1 MKLLERRAKEKE
13 CIVAVGSALVDILA
27 HADDAFLEQTGAV
40 KGGMTLVGK
49 DFIESTL
56 KLIPRAPSFVPG
68 GSACNTAVG
77 VARLGGQ
84 ARFVGKCGNG
94 QLGSLFRADLKKQNV
109 EPAIFPSDSPTGR
122 CLSIITPD
130 AQRSMFTYLG
140 AAAETKPEEITP
152 ACFHNAAIVHV
163 EGYLSFNP
171 DLILSALR
179 TAKASGAAISLDLAS
194 HTVVKAVKESLE
206 AMVDEYVD
214 ILIANEDEAQA
225 FTGYSDEERAIRALG
240 ERAELAVLK
249 VGARGSLVCH
259 ANRVIKVEPICNG
272 PAVDTTGAGDLW
284 ASGFLYGLVKGYPLE
299 KCGHLG
305 SVCGA
310 EVCCVVGASIA
321 EEGWQRINQRLED
334 EWEN

>member
-1 MKLLERRAKEKE
+1 MKLLSDRANENDY
-13 CIVAVGSALVDILA
+13 IVAVGSALVDILA
-27 HADDAFLEQTGAV
+27 RANDDFLEQTGAV
-40 KGGMTLVGK
+40 KGGMKLVDK

-56 KLIPRAPSFVPG
+56 KRIPQAPSIVPG

-77 VARLGGQ
+77 IGRLGGK

-94 QLGSLFRADLKKQNV
+94 RFGHLFRSDLKKQNV
-109 EPAIFPSDSPTGR
+109 EPAIISSDSPTGR

-140 AAAETKPEEITP
+140 AAAETRPEEITP
-152 ACFHNAAIVHV
+152 SCFHNAAVVHV

-171 DLILSALR
+171 NLILSTLR

-194 HTVVKAVKESLE
+194 YTVVRDAKESL
-206 AMVDEYVD
+206 AALVDEYVD
-214 ILIANEDEAQA
+214 ILIANEDEARA
-225 FTGYSDEERAIRALG
+225 FTGYSDEKRAICALG

-249 VGARGSLVCH
+249 VGARGSWVCH
-259 ANRVIKVEPICNG
+259 DKKVIKIEPVKNG

-310 EVCCVVGASIA
+310 EVCKAIGASIS
-321 EEGWQRINQRLED
+321 EEGWQRISQQLED
-334 EWEN
+334 